1 MQAILQFK
9 NKRTH
14 FSLDDFVQKMWQLT
28 PDEPIEI
35 NPSGQDYDLN
45 VLRSWRANLFSSDY
59 KDAEPDAGWEAL
71 DDVNVGVE
79 IEPFKRK
86 DWLWVTTDCR
96 TESLVIIRAYVVM
109 VDLLMQELESVISL
123 DLGQT
128 WLTREEF
135 IAPYEP
141 ILRLNRAEILRIT
154 ALETLNLSGDEEI
167 EPPAPLRWD

>member
-1 MQAILQFK
+1 
-9 NKRTH
+9 
-14 FSLDDFVQKMWQLT
+14 
-28 PDEPIEI
+28 
-35 NPSGQDYDLN
+35 
-45 VLRSWRANLFSSDY
+45 
-59 KDAEPDAGWEAL
+59 
-71 DDVNVGVE
+71 
-79 IEPFKRK
+79 
-86 DWLWVTTDCR
+86 
-96 TESLVIIRAYVVM
+96 M